1 VAKFYNNACNVVG
14 APTPEGDLR
23 KLPGCSL
30 RAILVLHK
38 CNSMLEQPYWE
49 YVAQT
54 RKETVSE
61 ASADS

>member
-38 CNSMLEQPYWE
+38 CNSMLEQPY
-49 YVAQT
+49 VPIST
-54 RKETVSE
+54 NKERNSE
-61 ASADS
+61 

>member
-1 VAKFYNNACNVVG
+1 VAKFYNNACNVVV

-38 CNSMLEQPYWE
+38 CNSMLEQPY
-49 YVAQT
+49 VQIST
-54 RKETVSE
+54 NKERNSE
-61 ASADS
+61 